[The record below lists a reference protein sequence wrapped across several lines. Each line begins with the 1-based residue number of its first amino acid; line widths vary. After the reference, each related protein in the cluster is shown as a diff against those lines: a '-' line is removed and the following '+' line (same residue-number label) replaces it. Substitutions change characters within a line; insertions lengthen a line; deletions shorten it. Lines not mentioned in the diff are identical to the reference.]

1 MNPNIKV
8 IDDKIWMVNFS
19 YVGMNFI
26 QELSFRETTASDFI
40 TLTDDG
46 KYLLNSADACAM
58 KYLPILKVVTVFPN
72 KLIGTPRGFY
82 SFIKVLAPKMDN
94 LTNKQ
99 IDEQINELLNQQK
112 LDNLKVVFDTAS
124 TWEKTRRQVH
134 KQYLQRYWI
143 SIILNKIFQRKGV
156 KDNG

>member
-26 QELSFRETTASDFI
+26 QELSFRETSASDFI

-46 KYLLNSADACAM
+46 KYLLNSDDECAM

-72 KLIGTPRGFY
+72 KLIGTARGFY
-82 SFIKVLAPKMDN
+82 SFVKVLAPSADK
-94 LTNKQ
+94 LTN
-99 IDEQINELLNQQK
+99 EQINELMNQEK
-112 LDNLKVVFDTAS
+112 LDNLKVVFDTAC

>member
-40 TLTDDG
+40 TLTDEG
-46 KYLLNSADACAM
+46 KYLLNSADECAM

-72 KLIGTPRGFY
+72 KLIGTQRGFY
-82 SFIKVLAPKMDN
+82 SFVKVLAPSADN
-94 LTNKQ
+94 LTN
-99 IDEQINELLNQQK
+99 EQINELLNQQK

-134 KQYLQRYWI
+134 KQYLQRHWT
-143 SIILNKIFQRKGV
+143 SIILNKLFHRKGV
-156 KDNG
+156 NENGKY